1 MDSPN
6 LVDGFTSLI
15 KPNIIPSTSYPGCAF
30 GKMYFYLPKDEP
42 EPPQYDK
49 SPIYTYAVPC
59 KLPALKILFL
69 FYLQTTYV
77 AGDLSFPPNRSR
89 RLLTV

>member
-30 GKMYFYLPKDEP
+30 GKMYFYFPKDE
-42 EPPQYDK
+42 Q
-49 SPIYTYAVPC
+49 SH
-59 KLPALKILFL
+59 
-69 FYLQTTYV
+69 
-77 AGDLSFPPNRSR
+77 RSR
-89 RLLTV
+89 TNHPFIPMWSHVNCQP